1 MDFDTMVQQSH
12 DELFRALPASFG
24 KQEVEFIEKAYLLAE
39 EAHRPQKRNSGLPY
53 ILHPPK

>member
-39 EAHRPQKRNSGLPY
+39 
-53 ILHPPK
+53 